1 MYCQSV
7 LVTCNHLVP
16 TSIQS
21 MTSTKK
27 ADPSSL
33 FSESIST
40 FTKSA
45 TKAFDVFQNQAHG
58 DIARAETDAQQARNQ
73 RDEALK
79 ALQESTNESQRL
91 KDHVLELKAQISHH
105 IENYA
110 LLQRETNQWKDQA
123 KNWQEHFLRVEQERC
138 SLVSQMDELGTERLI
153 VPLINSKSTTL
164 LTTHSDASQPPTYHS
179 TVPGSSTQDSNLARS
194 PTPSQ
199 NSRSTG
205 KPVKRKVPIQSELP
219 SYSEVAQKTTK
230 ASTSATNPT
239 NRSPVRVTAK
249 STATSRKKKIV
260 SPPDMSA
267 ASPNTNTSKEP
278 RQIFIRRVRAVV
290 KVKQEEESN
299 EDCSEPLP
307 SELPE
312 EPVLTSQRPRKTR
325 RARQIID
332 DDNYVPDNSD
342 KDDEDDELMIG
353 AGDDLSF
360 DIDSPSST
368 RPADKKRKLDTSTN
382 SKPGVKRK
390 R

>member
-1 MYCQSV
+1 
-7 LVTCNHLVP
+7 
-16 TSIQS
+16 
-21 MTSTKK
+21 MT
-27 ADPSSL
+27 
-33 FSESIST
+33 
-40 FTKSA
+40 
-45 TKAFDVFQNQAHG
+45 
-58 DIARAETDAQQARNQ
+58 
-73 RDEALK
+73 
-79 ALQESTNESQRL
+79 
-91 KDHVLELKAQISHH
+91 LE
-105 IENYA
+105 
-110 LLQRETNQWKDQA
+110 
-123 KNWQEHFLRVEQERC
+123 WQ
-138 SLVSQMDELGTERLI
+138 

-179 TVPGSSTQDSNLARS
+179 TVPGSSTQDPNLARS

-219 SYSEVAQKTTK
+219 SYTEVTQKTTK

-325 RARQIID
+325 RARQTID

-353 AGDDLSF
+353 AGVGLSF
-360 DIDSPSST
+360 SQT
-368 RPADKKRKLDTSTN
+368 EWLL
-382 SKPGVKRK
+382 
-390 R
+390 